1 MGLGPV
7 HELLEGR
14 VGLHEVLD
22 CKGDAELLC
31 EFYDAVGLVLAAAV
45 GEEDEGDVVLVEEL
59 ECFSG
64 AGEVLGRS

>member
-1 MGLGPV
+1 
-7 HELLEGR
+7 
-14 VGLHEVLD
+14 LHEVLD

>member
-1 MGLGPV
+1 VRLGAV

-22 CKGDAELLC
+22 CKGDAEVLC
-31 EFYDAVGLVLAAAV
+31 EFHNSICLVLAAAV